1 MLSRLLNCGTLRAF
15 NMLVSHSSRQTH
27 LLMVQCMCA
36 HVRVCV
42 RVRVRV
48 AERLP
53 DARLLGRVPSQ
64 MRRTAQKHPAQASS
78 GVLVPRGALPPSP
91 PQGTRQEVNQVAVLC
106 AAGMLMRALAMSP
119 LLPLLWGKFR
129 KHGDSL
135 FP

>member
-42 RVRVRV
+42 RACASGRAPPRCK
-48 AERLP
+48 APRESALP
-53 DARLLGRVPSQ
+53 DETNGTETPCTGL
-64 MRRTAQKHPAQASS
+64 H